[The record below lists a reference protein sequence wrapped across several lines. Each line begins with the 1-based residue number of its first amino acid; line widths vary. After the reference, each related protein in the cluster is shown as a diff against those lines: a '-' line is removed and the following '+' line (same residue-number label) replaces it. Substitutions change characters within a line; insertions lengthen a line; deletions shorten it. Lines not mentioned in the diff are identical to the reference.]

1 MKLRFEIASEEAAA
15 VRQFYEK
22 WRTSPLVVAR
32 QRRNVEGDRKPLT
45 EASAWDTLVACLLT
59 TQQRSGPNAPITNF
73 IRRRPFPLGLE
84 LARQQP
90 NVAAWVVEELSAH
103 RGIRRYNTL
112 ARDIARN
119 FEVLEDGG
127 FGQLMKALRELEQPH
142 PVSDERRVARL
153 VDAML
158 AGVGP
163 KQARNFLQILG
174 LTQYEVPLDSRVAK
188 WLRTFDFPVPV
199 SAAALSDPDYYDFA
213 LDGFQQV
220 AAASD
225 VIPCLLDA
233 AIFASYDPAWS
244 EAEVVF

>member
-1 MKLRFEIASEEAAA
+1 MKLRFEIASEEVAA
-15 VRQFYEK
+15 VRQFYET
-22 WRTSPLVVAR
+22 WRMSPLVAAR
-32 QRRNVEGDRKPLT
+32 QRRNVEGDRKLLT

-73 IRRRPFPLGLE
+73 IRRRPFPLGLA
-84 LARQQP
+84 LARQQAS
-90 NVAAWVVEELSAH
+90 VADWVVEELSAQ

-127 FGQLMKALRELEQPH
+127 FGLLMTALRELEQPH
-142 PVSDERRVARL
+142 QVCDERRVARL
-153 VDAML
+153 VDGML

-163 KQARNFLQILG
+163 KQSRNFLQILG

-188 WLRTFDFPVPV
+188 WLRRFDFPVPI
-199 SAAALSDPDYYDFA
+199 SAAALGDPDYYDFA
-213 LDGFQQV
+213 LDGFQQLS
-220 AAASD
+220 AASD
-225 VIPCLLDA
+225 LIPCLLDA

-244 EAEVVF
+244 EVEVVF